1 MGQSNKQLKI
11 EVESLHSEVA
21 SLKQA
26 LNAFAQTE
34 AALRDS
40 EARFRSLSDAS
51 PIGIF
56 QTDVRGQCSYTNA
69 RWQSLTG
76 LSFQE
81 SLGEGW
87 AKAIHPDDHDTVF
100 AHWNQCVQEGR
111 EYEQQFRFLSSQGQI
126 CWIHAR
132 ATAIRNE
139 LGEIVG
145 YVGTNE
151 DVSEAKIAEVVRKE
165 ATRQLIEM
173 GEALSNAVEGI
184 SRLDSQGN
192 YYSVNE
198 AYAQMVG
205 YEPDEMVGMHW
216 YQTVHPEDRA
226 SMMAAYQTMLQ
237 EGKVEAEAR
246 GIRKDGSVFYK
257 QLFMVAVYDD
267 TQQFTGHHCFMKDIS
282 DQKHYEATLRQ
293 LNQEL
298 ELRVQDRTAELR
310 LANLN
315 LQQQLIHR
323 QQAEDELR
331 RKVARE
337 QFLWGI
343 TQKIRQS
350 LDLDDILPTAVR
362 EIRQI
367 LQADRA
373 LIFQLDPEGTGV
385 VVQESVLPDYPVTL
399 EMRFPDEW
407 FSQECYEYY
416 RQGSPR
422 IVLDVAVDDWA
433 ACLVDFMASVS
444 VKSKIVAPIVQ
455 RRKDESAFVWGL
467 LIVHACSH
475 HRQWLQGEAELLQQI
490 ADQMSIALQQ
500 AELYQQLQQELSD
513 RIQAQALLQQSEAL
527 FRSLSESSPVG
538 IFRNDVAGKCTYTNP
553 RCQEITGAT
562 FEETLGDG
570 WQQFIH
576 PEDLKKV
583 LPQRAAD
590 MATQQAASVELR
602 HIHKDGTIR
611 LCHVKAAPILST
623 TRELLG
629 FVGTVEDITERRA
642 VEQMKNEFISIVSHE
657 LRTPLASIR
666 GSLGLL
672 ASDVLND
679 DPDAAKHML
688 DIAAVETERLV
699 RLVNDIL
706 DLERLESQKVML
718 DKQWCDSSILMQQ
731 AVEVLQPLAEKK
743 QITLC
748 VSRLPIQIWVASDR
762 IIQTLVNLLSNA
774 IKFSPPSST
783 VSLSVS
789 KQVNQVVFQVQDG
802 GRGIPASQ
810 LERVF
815 GRFHQVDAS
824 DSRNEGGT
832 GLGLAICRNIV
843 GQHNGKLWVE
853 SSVGKGSTFY
863 FTIPIPLE

>member
-1 MGQSNKQLKI
+1 MGQSNEQLKI
-11 EVESLHSEVA
+11 EVESLRSEVA

-34 AALRDS
+34 TALRDS

-56 QTDVRGQCSYTNA
+56 QTDVRGYCSYTNA

-87 AKAIHPDDHDTVF
+87 AKAIHPDDHEAVL

-111 EYEQQFRFLSSQGQI
+111 EFEQQFRFLSPQGKI
-126 CWIHAR
+126 CWVHAR
-132 ATAIRNE
+132 AAAIRNE

-145 YVGTNE
+145 YVGTDE
-151 DVSEAKIAEVVRKE
+151 DISETKIAEVVRKE

-192 YYSVNE
+192 YCSVNE
-198 AYAQMVG
+198 AYARMVG

-216 YQTVHPEDRA
+216 PQTVHPEDLEN
-226 SMMAAYQTMLQ
+226 MMAAYQTMLRQ
-237 EGKVEAEAR
+237 GKVEVEAR
-246 GIRKDGSVFYK
+246 GIRKDGSAFYK
-257 QLFMVAVYDD
+257 KLFMVAVYDD
-267 TQQFTGHHCFMKDIS
+267 MKQFTGHHCFMKDIS
-282 DQKHYEATLRQ
+282 NQKYYEATLRQ

-298 ELRVQDRTAELR
+298 ELRVQDRTAELH

-337 QFLWGI
+337 QLLWSI

-350 LDLDDILPTAVR
+350 LALDDILPTAVR

-373 LIFQLDPEGTGV
+373 LIFQLTSEGSGV
-385 VVQESVLPDYPVTL
+385 VVQESVLPNYPVTL
-399 EMRFPDEW
+399 EMRFSDEW
-407 FSQECYEYY
+407 FSEDCYQYY
-416 RQGSPR
+416 CQGNPR

-433 ACLVDFMASVS
+433 ACLADFMESVS
-444 VKSKIVAPIVQ
+444 VKSKMVAPIVQ
-455 RRKDESAFVWGL
+455 RRKDESVFVWGL

-490 ADQMSIALQQ
+490 ADQMAIALQQ

-513 RIQAQALLQQSEAL
+513 RIQAQASLQQSEAL

-538 IFRNDVAGKCTYTNP
+538 IFRNDIAGKCTYTNP
-553 RCQEITGAT
+553 RCREITGAT

-583 LPQRAAD
+583 LPQRSAD
-590 MATQQAASVELR
+590 MAAQQAASIELR

-611 LCHVKAAPILST
+611 LCQVKAAPILST
-623 TRELLG
+623 TREFLG

-672 ASDVLND
+672 ASNVLKD
-679 DPDAAKHML
+679 DPDATQHML
-688 DIAAVETERLV
+688 DIAAIESERLV

-706 DLERLESQKVML
+706 DLERLESQKVVL
-718 DKQWCDSSILMQQ
+718 DKQWCDASILMQQ
-731 AVEVLQPLAEKK
+731 AVEVLNPLAEGK
-743 QITLC
+743 QITLS
-748 VSRLPIQIWVASDR
+748 VSLLPVQIWVAGDR

-774 IKFSPPSST
+774 IKFSSPSST

-789 KQVNQVVFQVQDG
+789 KQVNQVMFQVQDW
-802 GRGIPASQ
+802 GRGIPASH
-810 LERVF
+810 LETIF
-815 GRFHQVDAS
+815 GRFQQVDAS

-843 GQHNGKLWVE
+843 QQHNGKLWVE
-853 SSVGKGSTFY
+853 STVGKGSIFY